1 MIQKSMLT
9 KEITQKS
16 EWDEAI
22 GLFQEKDIYFTYDY
36 MQPFR
41 KNGDGEPILFYFE
54 SYLGKAAYPFMYRDI
69 AESAHLKGKIPNRTY
84 FDISGVYGY
93 GGPLVEVNPLYDF
106 SSVIEILKHDF
117 QEIFSAYCKE
127 KGIVSQFDRFHPLL
141 NTHEFFADY
150 CTVTPNKK
158 TICLD
163 LKSVEFLT
171 QNLTSG
177 CRNKIRQAE
186 KNGITVVVND
196 RVETLE
202 AFKQM
207 YHSTMTHNQASD
219 YYFFNPHF
227 FDDIKLHQSS
237 HLIVANA
244 YYQDKIIA
252 SALILSFDHFLH
264 HHFSGSLSEYRH
276 LKPNNLLFYEI
287 AKWGSEQGYQ
297 SFHLGGGHESEGDSL
312 FRFKKSFS
320 KSEPK
325 DFYIGKKLHDPV
337 KSDFLAQ
344 FAGKFSNG
352 PSDYFPIYRS

>member
-1 MIQKSMLT
+1 MIQQSMLT
-9 KEITQKS
+9 KEVTQKS
-16 EWDEAI
+16 EWDKTLAS
-22 GLFQEKDIYFTYDY
+22 FQQKDIYFTYDY
-36 MQPFR
+36 MQPF
-41 KNGDGEPILFYFE
+41 KQNGDGEPVLFYFE
-54 SYLGKAAYPFMYRDI
+54 SYLGKVAYPFMYRDI
-69 AESAHLKGKIPNRTY
+69 AECARFKGKIPEQTF

-93 GGPLVEVNPLYDF
+93 GGPLVELNPLYG
-106 SSVIEILKHDF
+106 SREMAELLKTDF
-117 QEIFSAYCKE
+117 QESFSAYCKE

-141 NTHEFFADY
+141 NTHEFFDDY

-163 LKSVEFLT
+163 LQSVEFLT

-186 KNGITVVVND
+186 KNGVTVIVND
-196 RVETLE
+196 RIETLE
-202 AFKQM
+202 EFKQM
-207 YHSTMTHNQASD
+207 YHSTMKHNQATD
-219 YYFFNPHF
+219 YYFFNPQF
-227 FDDIKLHQSS
+227 FDDIKNHQSE
-237 HLIVANA
+237 HLILANA
-244 YYQDKIIA
+244 YYQGEIIA

-264 HHFSGSLSEYRH
+264 HHFSGSISEYRH

-287 AKWGSEQGYQ
+287 AKWGSKHGYE

-344 FAGKFSNG
+344 LIHKSSTE
-352 PSDYFPIYRS
+352 PSDYFPLYRS

>member
-1 MIQKSMLT
+1 MVQKSMVT

-16 EWDEAI
+16 EWDETI

-36 MQPFR
+36 MQPFK

-54 SYLGKAAYPFMYRDI
+54 SYLGKVAYPFMYRDI
-69 AESAHLKGKIPNRTY
+69 AECAHLKEKILKETF

-93 GGPLVEVNPLYDF
+93 GGPLVEVNPLYEF
-106 SSVIEILKHDF
+106 SDVIEILKNDF
-117 QEIFSAYCKE
+117 QESFSAYCKL

-141 NTHEFFADY
+141 NTHEFFGEY
-150 CTVTPNKK
+150 CTVIPNKK

-163 LKSVEFLT
+163 LQSVEFLT

-186 KNGITVVVND
+186 KKDVTVIVND
-196 RVETLE
+196 RMETLE

-207 YHSTMTHNQASD
+207 YHSTMKHNQASE
-219 YYFFNPHF
+219 YYFFNPYF
-227 FDDIKLHQSS
+227 FEDIKLHQPQN
-237 HLIVANA
+237 LIIANA
-244 YYQDKIIA
+244 YYQEKIIA
-252 SALILSFDHFLH
+252 SALILNFDHFLH
-264 HHFSGSLSEYRH
+264 HHFSGSISEYRH

-287 AKWGSEQGYQ
+287 AKWGSEHGYKH
-297 SFHLGGGHESEGDSL
+297 FHLGGGHESEGDSL

-325 DFYIGKKLHDPV
+325 DFYIGKKLHDPA
-337 KSDFLAQ
+337 KSEFLAQ
-344 FAGKFSNG
+344 LTGRSAADS
-352 PSDYFPIYRS
+352 SDFFPIYRS